1 MCATLFLLVVV
12 VLPLSLQI
20 PKPITTLLSLLPLT
34 FLSVQT
40 LSNFPPHFPLP
51 KHQTTT
57 KEKENKNKEELTKS
71 NISTWASY

>member
-1 MCATLFLLVVV
+1 MLFLLVVV

-34 FLSVQT
+34 FLFVQT

-51 KHQTTT
+51 KHQTATR
-57 KEKENKNKEELTKS
+57 EKENKNEEELIKS
-71 NISTWASY
+71 NISI